1 MSIPFKQAV
10 ANLNAYWIPP
20 SLDNPSGDL
29 GQVTKNWRNQ
39 PRKIFLSFAKFKF
52 VGIAPTTYLVAYTLT
67 VYVRTAR
74 CRVSGRGGRGPGI
87 RRFPR
92 GSASPGCIPPNGRGP
107 DR

>member
-1 MSIPFKQAV
+1 VPFTVGPKGQLTAEGMSIPFKQAV

-52 VGIAPTTYLVAYTLT
+52 VGIAPTTYLVAYTL
-67 VYVRTAR
+67 
-74 CRVSGRGGRGPGI
+74 
-87 RRFPR
+87 
-92 GSASPGCIPPNGRGP
+92 N
-107 DR
+107 

>member
-1 MSIPFKQAV
+1 MTKNLAVPGGIPTCEVGEAVPFTVGPKGQLTAEGMSIPFKQAV

-52 VGIAPTTYLVAYTLT
+52 VGIAPTTYLVAYTL
-67 VYVRTAR
+67 
-74 CRVSGRGGRGPGI
+74 
-87 RRFPR
+87 
-92 GSASPGCIPPNGRGP
+92 N
-107 DR
+107 